1 MTTQEKLIESKLNL
15 LDAGVFAGHG
25 LVLRREVGS
34 RLALRAGRFGG
45 RPGCAAWTVANTLAM
60 FLLRARPSL
69 DLIA

>member
-34 RLALRAGRFGG
+34 RLALRAGHFGADQAAPHG
-45 RPGCAAWTVANTLAM
+45 QLLTSCDVLAPGEAVA
-60 FLLRARPSL
+60 
-69 DLIA
+69 